1 MSSEVVFFVGSIQAD
16 GVLHMIIS
24 KQNLYSNY
32 KLYKHSSVWCK
43 TKQITQMSIY
53 NHTRPQQDSYP
64 LSEQELEDLLQVS
77 PLLRFQSLLHHCLPD
92 LVLRGGMCG
101 DVTLPSDVIVR
112 THEPDTFARRT
123 AGNICEPCIDD
134 VYQLGDCTFP
144 AKVFPRPAFE
154 LPKDLLSGAIQK
166 HTKVERC

>member
-1 MSSEVVFFVGSIQAD
+1 MSSKVAFFVGSIQAD
-16 GVLHMIIS
+16 GVLHMIIL
-24 KQNLYSNY
+24 KQNLYSS
-32 KLYKHSSVWCK
+32 YKHSSVWCK
-43 TKQITQMSIY
+43 TKQITKMSIY
-53 NHTRPQQDSYP
+53 NRTRPQQDSYP
-64 LSEQELEDLLQVS
+64 LSQQELEDLLQVS
-77 PLLRFQSLLHHCLPD
+77 TLVRFQSLLHHRLSD

-123 AGNICEPCIDD
+123 MGNICEPCIDD

-144 AKVFPRPAFE
+144 AKVLPRSAFK

-166 HTKVERC
+166 HTEVERC